1 MTGRSV
7 EPHVMLNIMTPGR
20 RADVAWR
27 ACVVCVLGA
36 VFVSSCN
43 RGPAVLQQQVQA
55 RQLAADLHVQF
66 TKAADAANRAVMADT
81 DESSKAA
88 ASEAE
93 SAAKL
98 VQSDVDHLQ
107 PIIASLGYADE
118 KQHLADFKSRFAEY
132 QKLDAEILPLAV
144 QNTNLK
150 AQQLSFN
157 AGREAITAFRTAL
170 AAAAKA
176 ATGGQKC
183 CVDALVQKAGA
194 ALLEIQVIQAQH
206 IPESD
211 DARMTQMEADMANLD
226 REARA
231 ALADLQKAVPSSAAA
246 QLTAA
251 SAALEKFATVNAEIV
266 KLSRQNTNVRS
277 LALSLG
283 RKRTVTAQCD
293 DTLREL
299 QYALGR
305 HEFRATR

>member
-1 MTGRSV
+1 MLSV
-7 EPHVMLNIMTPGR
+7 MKSERG
-20 RADVAWR
+20 VAGW
-27 ACVVCVLGA
+27 ACVVSALGA
-36 VFVSSCN
+36 AFLSGCN

-81 DESSKAA
+81 DQTSKAA

-93 SAAKL
+93 SAARL
-98 VQSDVDHLQ
+98 VQTDVDKLQ
-107 PIIASLGYADE
+107 PIIDSLGYADE
-118 KQHLADFKSRFAEY
+118 KRQLAEFKTRFAEY

-170 AAAAKA
+170 AGASKA
-176 ATGGQKC
+176 TATGQKC

-206 IPESD
+206 IAESD
-211 DARMTQMEADMANLD
+211 DARMTRMEAEMAALD
-226 REARA
+226 REVRT
-231 ALADLQKAVPSSAAA
+231 ALADLQKAVPASAAGS
-246 QLTAA
+246 LNAA
-251 SAALEKFATVNAEIV
+251 SAAHEKFASVNAEIV
-266 KLSRQNTNVRS
+266 RLSRQNTNVRS

-293 DTLREL
+293 DALREL

>member
-1 MTGRSV
+1 M
-7 EPHVMLNIMTPGR
+7 MLSMMMSGPRVG
-20 RADVAWR
+20 VALPV
-27 ACVVCVLGA
+27 CVVWAIAAGV
-36 VFVSSCN
+36 VSGCN

-81 DESSKAA
+81 DEGSTAA
-88 ASEAE
+88 AREAE
-93 SAAKL
+93 EAAQA
-98 VQSDVDHLQ
+98 VQADVGKLQ
-107 PIIASLGYADE
+107 PIIDSLAYADE
-118 KQHLADFKSRFAEY
+118 KQHLSEFRSRFEEY
-132 QKLDAEILPLAV
+132 RKLDAEILPLAV

-150 AQQLSFN
+150 AQHLSFN
-157 AGREAITAFRTAL
+157 AGREAVTDFRAAL

-176 ATGGQKC
+176 ATAGQKC

-194 ALLEIQVIQAQH
+194 VLLEIQVIQAQH

-211 DARMTQMEADMANLD
+211 DARMTQMEAEMTALD
-226 REARA
+226 RAARA
-231 ALADLQKAVPSSAAA
+231 TLADLQKAIPSSAAA
-246 QLTAA
+246 QLAAA
-251 SAALEKFATVNAEIV
+251 SAALDRFASVNAEIV

-293 DTLREL
+293 DALREL

>member
-1 MTGRSV
+1 
-7 EPHVMLNIMTPGR
+7 
-20 RADVAWR
+20 
-27 ACVVCVLGA
+27 
-36 VFVSSCN
+36 
-43 RGPAVLQQQVQA
+43 VLQQQVRA

-66 TKAADAANRAVMADT
+66 TKSADAANRAVMADT
-81 DESSKAA
+81 DESSTAA
-88 ASEAE
+88 AREAE
-93 SAAKL
+93 EAGRL
-98 VQSDVDHLQ
+98 VQSDVDKLE
-107 PIIASLGYADE
+107 PVIDSLGYADE
-118 KQHLADFKSRFAEY
+118 KQHLAEFKSRFAEY

-144 QNTNLK
+144 QNTNIK

-157 AGREAITAFRTAL
+157 AGREAVTAFRTAL
-170 AAAAKA
+170 AAAGKA
-176 ATGGQKC
+176 AAGGQRC

-211 DARMTQMEADMANLD
+211 DARMTRMEADMTALE

-231 ALADLQKAVPSSAAA
+231 TLADLHKALPSSAAP
-246 QLTAA
+246 QLAAA
-251 SAALEKFATVNAEIV
+251 STALDRFASVNAEIV

-293 DTLREL
+293 DALREL

>member
-1 MTGRSV
+1 
-7 EPHVMLNIMTPGR
+7 MLSTKMPR
-20 RADVAWR
+20 RPVSALFR
-27 ACVVCVLGA
+27 LCVVSALLIALVAG
-36 VFVSSCN
+36 CN
-43 RGPAVLQQQVQA
+43 RGPAVLQQQMQA

-66 TKAADAANRAVMADT
+66 TQAADAANRAVMADT
-81 DESSKAA
+81 DESSTAA
-88 ASEAE
+88 AREAE
-93 SAAKL
+93 AATRA
-98 VQSDVDHLQ
+98 VQTDVDKLQ
-107 PIIASLGYADE
+107 PIIESLGYADE
-118 KQHLADFKSRFAEY
+118 KQHLTAFRSRFEEY
-132 QKLDAEILPLAV
+132 RKLDAEILPLAV

-157 AGREAITAFRTAL
+157 AGREAVTAFRAALTAASKAG
-170 AAAAKA
+170 AA
-176 ATGGQKC
+176 GQKC
-183 CVDALVQKAGA
+183 CVDALIQKAGA

-211 DARMTQMEADMANLD
+211 DARMTRMEADMTALD

-231 ALADLQKAVPSSAAA
+231 TLADLQKTLPSSAAA
-246 QLTAA
+246 PLAAA

-293 DTLREL
+293 DALREL

>member
-1 MTGRSV
+1 
-7 EPHVMLNIMTPGR
+7 MLTIMTPGR
-20 RADVAWR
+20 RAP
-27 ACVVCVLGA
+27 VVFWMCMVCALGA
-36 VFVSSCN
+36 LASGCN

-66 TKAADAANRAVMADT
+66 TKAADAANRAVMSDT
-81 DESSKAA
+81 DEASAA
-88 ASEAE
+88 AAREADE
-93 SAAKL
+93 AARL
-98 VQSDVDHLQ
+98 VQTDVDKLQ
-107 PIIASLGYADE
+107 PIIDALGYADE
-118 KQHLADFKSRFAEY
+118 KQHLAEFRSRFEEY
-132 QKLDAEILPLAV
+132 RKLDAEILPLAV

-157 AGREAITAFRTAL
+157 AGREAVTAFRTAL
-170 AAAAKA
+170 AAAAKPA
-176 ATGGQKC
+176 AAGQKC
-183 CVDALVQKAGA
+183 CVDALVQNASA

-211 DARMTQMEADMANLD
+211 DARMTRMEAEMTALD
-226 REARA
+226 RQARA
-231 ALADLQKAVPSSAAA
+231 ALADLQKSLPPTAAA
-246 QLTAA
+246 PLAAA

-293 DTLREL
+293 DALREL

>member
-1 MTGRSV
+1 MTSG
-7 EPHVMLNIMTPGR
+7 P
-20 RADVAWR
+20 RARVALL
-27 ACVVCVLGA
+27 VCVMCAVGA
-36 VFVSSCN
+36 AATGGCN

-55 RQLAADLHVQF
+55 RQLAADLQVQF

-81 DESSKAA
+81 DESSTAA
-88 ASEAE
+88 AREAE
-93 SAAKL
+93 EAAKA
-98 VQSDVDHLQ
+98 VQSDVAKLQ
-107 PIIASLGYADE
+107 PIIDSLGYADE
-118 KQHLADFKSRFAEY
+118 KQHLSEFRSRFEEY
-132 QKLDAEILPLAV
+132 RKLDAEILPLAV

-157 AGREAITAFRTAL
+157 AGREAVSALRTAL
-170 AAAAKA
+170 AAASKA
-176 ATGGQKC
+176 ATAGQKC

-211 DARMTQMEADMANLD
+211 DARMTRMEAEMTALE
-226 REARA
+226 RETRA
-231 ALADLQKAVPSSAAA
+231 TLADLQKALPSSAAA
-246 QLTAA
+246 PLAAA
-251 SAALEKFATVNAEIV
+251 SAALEKFVSVNAEIV
-266 KLSRQNTNVRS
+266 RLSRQNTNVRS

-293 DTLREL
+293 EALREL